1 MSNLVLSQETPDF
14 LQKAGISNLSK
25 QLAGKSGG
33 VKRIVPK
40 NGIFRKMAGGEEVG
54 KIKGPLEVVIVDASP
69 NVGRIYYEKQWSP
82 DAEPTAP
89 TCFSNDGREPD
100 ESVENPQGDRCDT
113 CPKNIK
119 GSGMGSS
126 KACRYSRRLA
136 VMLLEDFD
144 TALEGQVY
152 QMNLAS
158 KSLFG
163 DSNVE
168 NAYTFENYHK
178 VCINNGK
185 SVDHVVTS
193 IFFNEDNDNQSL
205 LFMPMRWIK
214 AKEYNISVKLTE
226 SGVTKRIVMMTPYQ
240 ADTTKALPAA
250 ASPPKE
256 EFEPKKRENKKEL
269 TAPAPKNNLDAIVKA
284 WADED

>member
-1 MSNLVLSQETPDF
+1 MSNIVLSQETPDF
-14 LQKAGISNLSK
+14 LQKAGISTLTK

-54 KIKGPLEVVIVDASP
+54 KIKGALEVVIVDASP
-69 NVGRIYYEKQWSP
+69 DVGRIYYEKQWSP
-82 DAEPTAP
+82 EAEPTAP
-89 TCFSNDGREPD
+89 TCFSNNGREPD
-100 ESVENPQGDRCDT
+100 ESVEDPPGDRCDI

-136 VMLLEDFD
+136 VMLLEDFG

-163 DSNVE
+163 DSNVD
-168 NAYTFENYHK
+168 NAYTFENYSK

-185 SVDHVVTS
+185 SIDHIVTS

-205 LFMPMRWIK
+205 LFTPMRWIRSE
-214 AKEYNISVKLTE
+214 EYNAAKKLTE
-226 SGVTKRIVMMTPYQ
+226 SGSTRRIVMMTPYQ
-240 ADTTKALPAA
+240 ADTAKALPAP
-250 ASPPKE
+250 ASQPE
-256 EFEPKKRENKKEL
+256 EASEPKKRESKKEPA
-269 TAPAPKNNLDAIVKA
+269 APAPKVNLDAIVKA